1 MPTLSNPKHERFTQ
15 ALAKGETA
23 DAAYVTAGYKANRHN
38 AAALARSQHISTR
51 LAELLE
57 RVAIRTEMTIA
68 SVTERL
74 LRIADVAEKTGIET
88 DEETGVTTGSSS
100 KHLSVARAALMDAAK
115 LNGLVT
121 DKVDMNAKH
130 GLNDEMAAWLDRRS

>member
-1 MPTLSNPKHERFTQ
+1 MPALKNAKHERFAQ
-15 ALAKGETA
+15 ELAKGETA
-23 DAAYVTAGYKANRHN
+23 DAAYVTAGYRENRHN
-38 AAALARSQHISTR
+38 AAALGRSQHISTR
-51 LAELLE
+51 VAELLE
-57 RVAIRTEMTIA
+57 RVAIRTELTIA
-68 SVTERL
+68 AVTDRL
-74 LRIADVAEKTGIET
+74 LRIADVAEQTGIST
-88 DEETGVTTGSSS
+88 DEETGETTGSSS